1 MAITAPKGTK
11 DILPNESSVWV
22 CLETII
28 RKLCALYGYE
38 EIRTPI
44 FEKTELFARGVGDET
59 DIVQKEMYTF
69 MHRDK
74 ESFSLKPEGT
84 AGVVRAY
91 IENKL
96 YTLPQPVKLF
106 YLTPCFRAERP
117 QKGRYR
123 QFHQFGIEA
132 MGSKS
137 ACIDAEVMAL
147 ADSLFKILK
156 LKNVTLYI
164 NSVGCSKC
172 RESYYEKLKE
182 FIASKFDM
190 LCQDCKNRFE
200 NNPMRVLDCKNE
212 QCSLALKDAPYM
224 LDYLCPECSEHFD
237 DVQMYLKQMEV
248 EYTINPKIV
257 RGLDYYE
264 KTAFEFISND
274 LGAQSTICGGGRYD
288 GLSEIIGGPKTPG
301 IGFGLGLERLLLLS
315 ESSLPVHDQFV
326 DLYIASIGKQADLK
340 ASDLV
345 KKLRDCNLKA
355 EKDYLQRSL
364 KAQMKFA
371 DKLQAAYVLIIGENE
386 LVSGR
391 AELKNMKTGEQT
403 DVDIDGFK
411 DFFINYYVGAVE
423 NEKHI

>member
-1 MAITAPKGTK
+1 MAITAPKGTR
-11 DILPNESSVWV
+11 DILPSESKTWV
-22 CLETII
+22 YLETMI
-28 RKLCALYGYE
+28 RQLCSLYEYE

-59 DIVQKEMYTF
+59 DIVQKEMYSF
-69 MHRDK
+69 MHREK

-96 YTLPQPVKLF
+96 YSLPQPVKLF

-137 ACIDAEVMAL
+137 AGIDAEVMAL

-164 NSVGCSKC
+164 NSVGCSSC
-172 RESYYEKLKE
+172 RGKYYEKLKE
-182 FIASKFDM
+182 FIASKLNV
-190 LCQDCKNRFE
+190 LCTDCINRFE

-212 QCSLALKDAPYM
+212 QCSVALEGAPYM
-224 LDYLCPECSEHFD
+224 LDYLCEDCKEHFD
-237 DVQMYLKQMEV
+237 DVQIYLKQMEV

-264 KTAFEFISND
+264 KTAFEFVSND

-315 ESSLPVHDQFV
+315 EPNLPIGNDYL
-326 DLYIASIGKQADLK
+326 DLYIASIGKEADLK
-340 ASDLV
+340 ASELA
-345 KKLRDCNLKA
+345 KKLRDRQIKT
-355 EKDYLQRSL
+355 EKDYLDRSL
-364 KAQMKFA
+364 KAQMKYA
-371 DKLQAAYVLIIGENE
+371 DKLNANYVLIMGENE
-386 LVSGR
+386 LQFGK
-391 AELKNMKTGEQT
+391 AELKNMKTGEQMN
-403 DVDIDGFK
+403 IDLDKFE
-411 DFFINYYVGAVE
+411 DFFINYYVGAIKE
-423 NEKHI
+423 

>member
-1 MAITAPKGTK
+1 MVIKAPKGTK
-11 DILPNESSVWV
+11 DILPNESRAWV
-22 CLETII
+22 YLETMI
-28 RKLCALYGYE
+28 RQLCALYGYE

-44 FEKTELFARGVGDET
+44 FEKTELFARGVGNET

-96 YTLPQPVKLF
+96 YAFAQPVKLF

-137 ACIDAEVMAL
+137 AGIDAEVMVL
-147 ADSLFKILK
+147 ADRLFKLLK
-156 LKNVTLYI
+156 LKNVALYI
-164 NSVGCSKC
+164 NSVGCGKC
-172 RESYYEKLKE
+172 RNDYYEKLKE
-182 FIASKFDM
+182 FISSKYDM
-190 LCQDCKNRFE
+190 LCCDCKNRFE

-212 QCSLALKDAPYM
+212 QCNIALQGAPYM
-224 LDYLCPECSEHFD
+224 LDYLCAECSEHFD
-237 DVQMYLKQMEV
+237 DLQLYLKQMGV
-248 EYTINPKIV
+248 EYMINPKIV

-264 KTAFEFISND
+264 KTAFEFVSND

-315 ESSLPVHDQFV
+315 ESNLPVHDRGI

-340 ASDLV
+340 ASELV
-345 KKLRDCNLKA
+345 GKLREQNVKA

-364 KAQMKFA
+364 KAQMKYA
-371 DKLQAAYVLIIGENE
+371 DKLYAAYVLIIGEDE
-386 LVSGR
+386 LKSGK
-391 AELKNMKTGEQT
+391 AEFKNMKTGEQA
-403 DVDIDGFK
+403 DIDIHQFEE
-411 DFFINYYVGAVE
+411 FFINYHVGAMKE
-423 NEKHI
+423 